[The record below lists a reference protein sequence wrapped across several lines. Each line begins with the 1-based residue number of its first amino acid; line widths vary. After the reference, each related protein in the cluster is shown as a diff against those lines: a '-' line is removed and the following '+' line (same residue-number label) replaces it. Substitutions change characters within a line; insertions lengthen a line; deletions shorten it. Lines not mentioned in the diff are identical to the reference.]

1 MQLHLTNDTDPNTP
15 SEPVTPVA
23 PAPESAPPG
32 PGPATL
38 ADELGRSLLRRR
50 HVMLTGEIDDTLA
63 ALVCGQLL
71 VLGSDDTC
79 GDPVVFMIN
88 SPGGSVDAGFAI
100 YDTMQTLGVDV
111 ATVCSGL
118 AASMGQFLLCAGT
131 PGMRYAHRHSQ
142 ILMHQPHG
150 AVQGFATDIRIHAD
164 HFARRRKEM
173 ARLTA
178 EHTGQP
184 VERVVADADRD
195 HWYDAD
201 EALEYGMVDHIVDGP
216 LKLTRQA
223 SFSSPR

>member
-1 MQLHLTNDTDPNTP
+1 
-15 SEPVTPVA
+15 
-23 PAPESAPPG
+23 
-32 PGPATL
+32 
-38 ADELGRSLLRRR
+38 
-50 HVMLTGEIDDTLA
+50 
-63 ALVCGQLL
+63 VCGQLL
-71 VLGSDDTC
+71 VLASDDTSR
-79 GDPVVFMIN
+79 DPVVLMIN

-164 HFARRRKEM
+164 HFARRRQEM
-173 ARLTA
+173 ARLIA
-178 EHTGQP
+178 QHTGQP
-184 VERVVADADRD
+184 VERVVDDADRD

-201 EALEYGMVDHIVDGP
+201 EALAYGMVDHIVDGP
-216 LKLTRQA
+216 LRLTRQA